1 MAYLKQNLVYFFDGF
16 VLFYT
21 MKLQEFFGV
30 DK

>member
-1 MAYLKQNLVYFFDGF
+1 MAYLKQNWVYFFDAF

-21 MKLQEFFGV
+21 TKLQEFFAV